1 MEFGLRDNILKL
13 EKSSYA
19 KEQHLPM
26 DLSGF
31 IDCSNGINPLG
42 VSKEVEKCLASI
54 PLEIINTYPKS
65 SFDLKEAIVGYW
77 SEISQIN
84 NNQVILGDGSIEL
97 IYKINKIF
105 IDNESKVLGY
115 SPQFSD
121 YIDDVETYGGTYEC
135 YLLSIDNNF
144 KFITEQYISKMNL
157 DYKLFYIDNPNN
169 PTGQVI
175 DILSI
180 EEIVKKA
187 KSLNLPVIIDEA
199 YGDFIDKKNSAI
211 SLINKFDNLIVIRTF
226 SKGLGLAG
234 VRAGYV
240 ITSKQIANHYS
251 KVSNPYE
258 MNSIARYLALAAM
271 KDKEFMAY
279 CNNLLRV
286 YKQKF
291 IDSLK
296 KLKVLETNLSVPIM
310 TIMHPDKNVDLE
322 SLLLK
327 HNVLSISGQGFIGL
341 GKNSVRI
348 MITRDIDSLIS
359 AFNKVENEI

>member
-26 DLSGF
+26 DLTGY
-31 IDCSNGINPLG
+31 IDCSNGINPFG
-42 VSKEVEKCLASI
+42 VSKEVEKCLTCI
-54 PLEIINTYPKS
+54 TLEKINTYPKS
-65 SFDLKEAIVGYW
+65 SFDLKHAIAEYW
-77 SEISQIN
+77 SEISKINDNQI
-84 NNQVILGDGSIEL
+84 ILGDGSIEL
-97 IYKINKIF
+97 IYKINKLF
-105 IDNESKVLGY
+105 IDNSSKILGY

-121 YIDDVETYGGTYEC
+121 YIDDVKTSGGIYEC
-135 YLLSIDNNF
+135 YLMELDNNF
-144 KFITEQYISKMNL
+144 EFITDQFLNKMNKN
-157 DYKLFYIDNPNN
+157 YKLFYIDNPNN

-175 DILSI
+175 DISSI
-180 EEIVKKA
+180 KKIVEKA
-187 KSLNLPVIIDEA
+187 NNLNLPVIIDEA
-199 YGDFIDKKNSAI
+199 YGDFIDKENSAI
-211 SLINKFDNLIVIRTF
+211 SLVNEFDNLIVIRTF

-234 VRAGYV
+234 IRAGYV
-240 ITSKQIANHYS
+240 VTSKLFAEHFS

-258 MNSIARYLALAAM
+258 MNSIARYLAIAAM

-279 CNNLLRV
+279 CNSRLSI

-296 KLKVLETNLSVPIM
+296 KLKVLKTNLAVPIM

-327 HNVLSISGQGFIGL
+327 HHVLSISGQGFIGL
-341 GKNSVRI
+341 EKNAVRI
-348 MITRDIDSLIS
+348 MITQDIDTLIS
-359 AFNKVENEI
+359 VFNKVENEI